1 MNKEF
6 EMKLSDIWE
15 LKTLFKSFKL
25 YNPIKLT
32 KFLTTHFETETLIF
46 EAYQIR

>member
-15 LKTLFKSFKL
+15 LKTLFKQFQ
-25 YNPIKLT
+25 
-32 KFLTTHFETETLIF
+32 TL
-46 EAYQIR
+46 QSNKTN